1 MDKLFILFIH
11 YISIPIH
18 EKKKFSIIIVHVL
31 KRIINI
37 HSLIHS
43 SFFPTL
49 LVRFGSDHR
58 PEYTD
63 RAIEVGGTREGQSFV
78 LKV

>member
-1 MDKLFILFIH
+1 M
-11 YISIPIH
+11 SQ
-18 EKKKFSIIIVHVL
+18 
-31 KRIINI
+31 NI
-37 HSLIHS
+37 YLRYQNKSQTIAPAHAH
-43 SFFPTL
+43 FCET
-49 LVRFGSDHR
+49 HR

>member
-1 MDKLFILFIH
+1 MSHIYLITFINDILLFYREGCLHIDMKCH
-11 YISIPIH
+11 Y
-18 EKKKFSIIIVHVL
+18 
-31 KRIINI
+31 
-37 HSLIHS
+37 
-43 SFFPTL
+43 
-49 LVRFGSDHR
+49 R